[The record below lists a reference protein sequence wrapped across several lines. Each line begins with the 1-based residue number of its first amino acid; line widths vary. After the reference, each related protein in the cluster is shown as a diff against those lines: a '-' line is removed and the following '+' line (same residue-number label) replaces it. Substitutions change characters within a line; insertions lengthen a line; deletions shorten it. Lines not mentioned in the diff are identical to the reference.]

1 MKKYII
7 SIAFLMFFVYSCT
20 EEQIG
25 QYPVDDISP
34 KEVLNPVVENFKG
47 GATITYDLPGDKDLQ
62 YVKAVYTLPTGEV
75 KEKLASAFINE
86 LTIEG
91 FAKAAKTNVSLI
103 SVDKS
108 RNESDPV
115 IVEIEPDDSPIFDIY
130 ASLSV
135 VASFGGVKITWEN
148 PDKKDIVVGVVAKSD
163 GEGTY
168 DPVENFYTSVSNGL
182 GAVRGMEAKE
192 TEFGIYI
199 RDVYNNY
206 TDTLFDVLTPWEESE
221 LDKNQ
226 WRGLPLC
233 PEFTLSRY
241 GKPIECMWDG
251 ATTNLDFYYIN
262 RTTSDPIF
270 FTMDLGVT
278 TMLSRFKFWAR
289 NGYYFNLHHP
299 KEFEVWGTNDP
310 EIANGNGD
318 ACSWDGWEL
327 LLSGTSEKPSGPD
340 VVSQGDLTSEDIA
353 LAMSGE
359 EFEFPL
365 DIPEVRYIR
374 FRTLRT
380 WTNSNSSFITELTF
394 WGQVNE

>member
-1 MKKYII
+1 
-7 SIAFLMFFVYSCT
+7 MFFVYSCT

-25 QYPVDDISP
+25 QYPVDDIP
-34 KEVLNPVVENFKG
+34 PQEVLNPVVENFKG
-47 GATITYDLPGDKDLQ
+47 GASITYDLPGDKDLQ
-62 YVKAVYTLPTGEV
+62 YVKAVYSLPTGEV
-75 KEKLASAFINE
+75 KEKLASSFINE

-91 FAKAAKTNVSLI
+91 FARAAKTNVNLI

-115 IVEIEPDDSPIFDIY
+115 IIEIEPADSPIFDVY
-130 ASLSV
+130 ASLAV
-135 VASFGGVKITWEN
+135 VASFGGIKITWEN
-148 PDKKDIVVGVVAKSD
+148 PEQKDIVVGVVIKNED
-163 GEGTY
+163 GTY
-168 DPVENFYTSVSNGL
+168 DQVESFYTSVSNGL
-182 GAVRGMEAKE
+182 GAVRGMEPVE
-192 TEFGIYI
+192 TEFGVYI
-199 RDVYNNY
+199 RDVYDNY
-206 TDTLFDVLTPWEESE
+206 TDTLITVLSPWEESE
-221 LDKNQ
+221 LDKDQ

-233 PEFTLSRY
+233 SEFSLSQW

-251 ATTNLDFYYIN
+251 ATTNSDFYYIN
-262 RTTSDPIF
+262 RTSSTPIF

-278 TMLSRFKFWAR
+278 TKLSRFKFWAR

-310 EIANGNGD
+310 AIANANGD

-327 LLSGTSEKPSGPD
+327 LYTGISEKPSGPD
-340 VVSQGDLTSEDIA
+340 VVSQSNLSSEDLA

-365 DIPEVRYIR
+365 EVPEVRYIR

-380 WTNSNSSFITELTF
+380 WTDSNSSFIAELTF
-394 WGQVNE
+394 WGQINE